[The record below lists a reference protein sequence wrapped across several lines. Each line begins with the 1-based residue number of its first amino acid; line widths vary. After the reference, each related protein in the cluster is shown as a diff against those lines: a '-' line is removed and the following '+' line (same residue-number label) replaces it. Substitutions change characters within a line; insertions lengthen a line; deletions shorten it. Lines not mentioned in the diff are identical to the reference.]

1 MSNAYTVT
9 FLFLLAQLTPPH
21 TLHHLKPLILWPI
34 LYSPDKLKK
43 LIFIH
48 HNGSLTH
55 APTPQQSPSFN
66 TLRKLFRLLSCSVMA
81 CYLYPSIHSCEEK
94 LNFFP
99 NIEDE
104 GNRRQYRKGERG
116 ENNICVFFLD
126 GSMPFPKLRAVIMPM
141 LNLPDILC
149 SITGQKVG

>member
-1 MSNAYTVT
+1 MSNAYIVT

-81 CYLYPSIHSCEEK
+81 VLVICTHPFILPKKNGTFSQILKMRETGDNTGKVKEVKTIFVY
-94 LNFFP
+94 FFWMGQCLSP
-99 NIEDE
+99 N
-104 GNRRQYRKGERG
+104 
-116 ENNICVFFLD
+116 L
-126 GSMPFPKLRAVIMPM
+126 
-141 LNLPDILC
+141 
-149 SITGQKVG
+149 GQ